1 MTKAADQ
8 VRVDLVAT
16 GVRWRQDVPTAERRD
31 TVTLRGV
38 KILRAGR
45 AWYWLY
51 TRLQGWQLQGS
62 HPQPPA
68 IDR

>member
-1 MTKAADQ
+1 MTIRD
-8 VRVDLVAT
+8 DLTMRDLLAS

-51 TRLQGWQLQGS
+51 TRLRGWELQGS
-62 HPQPPA
+62 HPQPSHG
-68 IDR
+68 

>member
-1 MTKAADQ
+1 MRAVNQLRNELLAS
-8 VRVDLVAT
+8 
-16 GVRWRQDVPTAERRD
+16 GVRWRQDIPTAERRD

-38 KILRAGR
+38 KVEAASR

-51 TRLQGWQLQGS
+51 RRRGGWELQGS